1 MINLISYKNLLHL
14 SIVLLQL
21 VVGSPSREAPRLPP
35 PQWHLYFC
43 RSTRIQ
49 YWSSNLHYHQKYIG
63 HNWPTSSIM
72 LHPRP
77 KGIITMV
84 ASVSLVIVL
93 LCSSMNNVVL
103 CTYDYA
109 ELLYVITSIVGGTHD
124 HDSHEWR
131 DYHVSSIMSLI
142 FYFSP
147 WVGLAAP
154 KPFSVLMGTYY
165 FISSTHNESTVIL
178 LLLIKFFTTSYDT
191 YIGKT

>member
-21 VVGSPSREAPRLPP
+21 VVGSPSKKAPRLPL

-63 HNWPTSSIM
+63 HNWPISSIM

-93 LCSSMNNVVL
+93 LRSSMNNVVL

-131 DYHVSSIMSLI
+131 DKSRIIDHV
-142 FYFSP
+142 F
-147 WVGLAAP
+147 
-154 KPFSVLMGTYY
+154 
-165 FISSTHNESTVIL
+165 NIL
-178 LLLIKFFTTSYDT
+178 LFTLSRTSCSKAILNPDGYVLLYQ
-191 YIGKT
+191 